1 MSKKILITG
10 ATGFIGYHLAKY
22 CLKLNWSVTSIS
34 TKKPIKTR
42 KLKNVKYLICDL
54 YNKNELNKKLSL
66 DFDYVVNLAGYV
78 DHSNRDR
85 IIKSHYIG
93 CKNLSTILLKTKIK
107 KFIQVG
113 SSIEYGKIRSPQL
126 ENKNNKQRT
135 FSAYGEAKLKS
146 TKFLLNLSE
155 KFNFPVTIIRL
166 YLVYGPYQDIN
177 RVIPITILNSLKN
190 KKFNCSL
197 GTQLRDFTYIDDV
210 IIGIIKILK
219 SNKSSGEIFNIGT
232 GKPVQI
238 KQVIK
243 KICKIIGKGKP
254 IFGKI
259 NFRSD
264 EIVKL
269 YPNIN
274 KIQKVINWKPKIKL
288 NNGLSKTI
296 NYYKKNFKVIF

>member
-85 IIKSHYIG
+85 TIKSHYIG
-93 CKNLSTILLKTKIK
+93 CKNLSTILLNTKIK

-177 RVIPITILNSLKN
+177 RVIPITILNSLK
-190 KKFNCSL
+190 
-197 GTQLRDFTYIDDV
+197 
-210 IIGIIKILK
+210 
-219 SNKSSGEIFNIGT
+219 
-232 GKPVQI
+232 
-238 KQVIK
+238 
-243 KICKIIGKGKP
+243 
-254 IFGKI
+254 I
-259 NFRSD
+259 NHF
-264 EIVKL
+264 
-269 YPNIN
+269 
-274 KIQKVINWKPKIKL
+274 
-288 NNGLSKTI
+288 
-296 NYYKKNFKVIF
+296 

>member
-42 KLKNVKYLICDL
+42 KLKNVEYLICDL
-54 YNKNELNKKLSL
+54 YNKNKLNKKLSL

-296 NYYKKNFKVIF
+296 NYYKKNG

>member
-42 KLKNVKYLICDL
+42 KLKNVEYLICDL
-54 YNKNELNKKLSL
+54 YNKNKLNKKLSL

-113 SSIEYGKIRSPQL
+113 SCIEYGKIRSPQL

-146 TKFLLNLSE
+146 TKFLLNLSK
-155 KFNFPVTIIRL
+155 KFNFPVTILRL
-166 YLVYGPYQDIN
+166 YLVYGPYQDAN
-177 RVIPITILNSLKN
+177 RVVPITILNAIKN
-190 KKFNCSL
+190 KKFDCSNGL
-197 GTQLRDFTYIDDV
+197 QLRDFTYIEDV
-210 IIGIIKILK
+210 IEAIIKTLK
-219 SNKSSGEIFNIGT
+219 NRQSTGQIINIGQ
-232 GKPVQI
+232 GKPVSI
-238 KQVIK
+238 KRVIN
-243 KICKIIGKGKP
+243 KICELLNSGKP
-254 IFGKI
+254 QFGKI
-259 NFRSD
+259 DLRKD
-264 EIVKL
+264 EIMKL
-269 YPNIN
+269 YPNILKAK
-274 KIQKVINWKPKIKL
+274 KILNWKPRISL
-288 NNGLSKTI
+288 ENGLKKTI
-296 NYYKKNFKVIF
+296 KFFNK

>member
-34 TKKPIKTR
+34 TKKPIETR
-42 KLKNVKYLICDL
+42 KLKNVEYLICDL
-54 YNKNELNKKLSL
+54 YNKNKLNKKLSL

-93 CKNLSTILLKTKIK
+93 CKNLSTILLNTKIK

-296 NYYKKNFKVIF
+296 NYYKKNG

>member
-42 KLKNVKYLICDL
+42 KLKNVEYLICDL
-54 YNKNELNKKLSL
+54 YNKNKLNKKLSL

-146 TKFLLNLSE
+146 TKFLLNLSK
-155 KFNFPVTIIRL
+155 KFNFPVTVIRL

-197 GTQLRDFTYIDDV
+197 GTQLRDFTYIEDV

-296 NYYKKNFKVIF
+296 NYYKKNG

>member
-1 MSKKILITG
+1 LSKKILITG

-42 KLKNVKYLICDL
+42 KLKNVEYLICDL
-54 YNKNELNKKLSL
+54 YNKNKLNKKLSL
-66 DFDYVVNLAGYV
+66 DFDYVVNLDGYV

-93 CKNLSTILLKTKIK
+93 CKNLSTILLNTKIK

-146 TKFLLNLSE
+146 TKFLLNLSK
-155 KFNFPVTIIRL
+155 KFNFPVTVIRL

-296 NYYKKNFKVIF
+296 NYYKKNG

>member
-54 YNKNELNKKLSL
+54 YNKNKLNKKLSL

-113 SSIEYGKIRSPQL
+113 SCIEYGKIRSPQL

-146 TKFLLNLSE
+146 TKFLLNLSIE
-155 KFNFPVTIIRL
+155 NLIFQLQFLRL
-166 YLVYGPYQDIN
+166 YLVYGPVS
-177 RVIPITILNSLKN
+177 R
-190 KKFNCSL
+190 C
-197 GTQLRDFTYIDDV
+197 
-210 IIGIIKILK
+210 
-219 SNKSSGEIFNIGT
+219 
-232 GKPVQI
+232 
-238 KQVIK
+238 
-243 KICKIIGKGKP
+243 
-254 IFGKI
+254 
-259 NFRSD
+259 
-264 EIVKL
+264 
-269 YPNIN
+269 
-274 KIQKVINWKPKIKL
+274 
-288 NNGLSKTI
+288 
-296 NYYKKNFKVIF
+296 

>member
-1 MSKKILITG
+1 MNTYIVDAIRTP
-10 ATGFIGYHLAKY
+10 IG
-22 CLKLNWSVTSIS
+22 NFGGT
-34 TKKPIKTR
+34 
-42 KLKNVKYLICDL
+42 LKNVRADDL
-54 YNKNELNKKLSL
+54 SAITLKE
-66 DFDYVVNLAGYV
+66 
-78 DHSNRDR
+78 
-85 IIKSHYIG
+85 
-93 CKNLSTILLKTKIK
+93 LLKRNLIDPK
-107 KFIQVG
+107 K
-113 SSIEYGKIRSPQL
+113 
-126 ENKNNKQRT
+126 
-135 FSAYGEAKLKS
+135 
-146 TKFLLNLSE
+146 
-155 KFNFPVTIIRL
+155 
-166 YLVYGPYQDIN
+166 
-177 RVIPITILNSLKN
+177 
-190 KKFNCSL
+190 
-197 GTQLRDFTYIDDV
+197 IDDV

-274 KIQKVINWKPKIKL
+274 KIQKVINWNPKIKL

-296 NYYKKNFKVIF
+296 NYYKKNG

>member
-1 MSKKILITG
+1 LSKKILITG

-42 KLKNVKYLICDL
+42 KLKNVEYLICDL
-54 YNKNELNKKLSL
+54 YDKNKLNKKLSL

-296 NYYKKNFKVIF
+296 NYYKKNG

>member
-1 MSKKILITG
+1 LSKKILITG

-34 TKKPIKTR
+34 TKKPIETR
-42 KLKNVKYLICDL
+42 KLKNVEYLICDL
-54 YNKNELNKKLSL
+54 YNKNKLNKKLSL

-146 TKFLLNLSE
+146 TKFLLNLSK
-155 KFNFPVTIIRL
+155 KFNFPVTILRL
-166 YLVYGPYQDIN
+166 YLVYGPYQDAN
-177 RVIPITILNSLKN
+177 RVVPITIFNAIKN
-190 KKFNCSL
+190 KKFDCSNGL
-197 GTQLRDFTYIDDV
+197 QLRDFTYIEDV
-210 IIGIIKILK
+210 IEAIIKTLK
-219 SNKSSGEIFNIGT
+219 NRQSTGQIINIGQ
-232 GKPVQI
+232 GKPVSI
-238 KQVIK
+238 KRVIN
-243 KICKIIGKGKP
+243 KICELLNSGKP
-254 IFGKI
+254 QFGKI
-259 NFRSD
+259 DLRKD
-264 EIVKL
+264 EIMKL
-269 YPNIN
+269 YPNILKAK
-274 KIQKVINWKPKIKL
+274 KILNWKPRISL
-288 NNGLSKTI
+288 ENGLKKTI
-296 NYYKKNFKVIF
+296 KFFNK

>member
-42 KLKNVKYLICDL
+42 KLKNVEYLICDL
-54 YNKNELNKKLSL
+54 YDKNKLNKKLSL

-93 CKNLSTILLKTKIK
+93 CKNLSTILLNTKIK

-296 NYYKKNFKVIF
+296 NYYKKNG

>member
-1 MSKKILITG
+1 LSKKILITG

-42 KLKNVKYLICDL
+42 KLKNVEYLICDL
-54 YNKNELNKKLSL
+54 YDKNKLNKKLSL

-113 SSIEYGKIRSPQL
+113 SCIEYGKIRSPQL

-264 EIVKL
+264 EIARL

-296 NYYKKNFKVIF
+296 NYYKKNG

>member
-42 KLKNVKYLICDL
+42 KLKNVEYLICDL
-54 YNKNELNKKLSL
+54 YNKNKLNKKLSL

-93 CKNLSTILLKTKIK
+93 CKNLSTILLNTKIK

-296 NYYKKNFKVIF
+296 NYYKKNG

>member
-85 IIKSHYIG
+85 TIKRHYIG
-93 CKNLSTILLKTKIK
+93 CKNLSTILLNTKIK

-274 KIQKVINWKPKIKL
+274 KIQKVINWNPKIKL

-296 NYYKKNFKVIF
+296 NYYKKNG

>member
-42 KLKNVKYLICDL
+42 KLKNVEYLICDL
-54 YNKNELNKKLSL
+54 YNKNKLNKKLSL

-146 TKFLLNLSE
+146 TKFLLNLSK

-197 GTQLRDFTYIDDV
+197 GTQLRDFTYIEDV

-296 NYYKKNFKVIF
+296 NYYKKNG

>member
-42 KLKNVKYLICDL
+42 KLKNVEYLICDL
-54 YNKNELNKKLSL
+54 YDKNKLNKKLSL

-296 NYYKKNFKVIF
+296 NYYKKNG

>member
-42 KLKNVKYLICDL
+42 KLKNVEYLICDL
-54 YNKNELNKKLSL
+54 YDKNKLNKKLSL

-146 TKFLLNLSE
+146 TKFLLNLSK
-155 KFNFPVTIIRL
+155 KFNFPVTILRL
-166 YLVYGPYQDIN
+166 YLVYGPYQDAN
-177 RVIPITILNSLKN
+177 RVVPITILNAIKN
-190 KKFNCSL
+190 KKFDCSNGL
-197 GTQLRDFTYIDDV
+197 QLRDFTYIEDV
-210 IIGIIKILK
+210 IEAIIKTLK
-219 SNKSSGEIFNIGT
+219 NRQSTGQIINIGQ
-232 GKPVQI
+232 GKPVSI
-238 KQVIK
+238 KRVIN
-243 KICKIIGKGKP
+243 KICELLNSGKP
-254 IFGKI
+254 QFGKI
-259 NFRSD
+259 DLRKD
-264 EIVKL
+264 EIMKL
-269 YPNIN
+269 YPNILKAK
-274 KIQKVINWKPKIKL
+274 KILNWKPRISL
-288 NNGLSKTI
+288 ENGLKKTI
-296 NYYKKNFKVIF
+296 KFFNK

>member
-1 MSKKILITG
+1 LSKKILITG

-34 TKKPIKTR
+34 TKKPIETR
-42 KLKNVKYLICDL
+42 KLKNVEYLICDL
-54 YNKNELNKKLSL
+54 YNKNKLNKKLSL

-146 TKFLLNLSE
+146 TKFLLNLSK
-155 KFNFPVTIIRL
+155 KFNFPVTILRL
-166 YLVYGPYQDIN
+166 YLVYGPYQDAN
-177 RVIPITILNSLKN
+177 RVVPITIFNAIKN
-190 KKFNCSL
+190 KKFDCSN
-197 GTQLRDFTYIDDV
+197 GVQLRDFTYIEDV
-210 IIGIIKILK
+210 IEAIIKTLK
-219 SNKSSGEIFNIGT
+219 NRQSTGQIINIGQ
-232 GKPVQI
+232 GKPVSI
-238 KQVIK
+238 KRVIN
-243 KICKIIGKGKP
+243 KICELLNSGKP
-254 IFGKI
+254 QFGKI
-259 NFRSD
+259 DLRKD
-264 EIVKL
+264 EIMKL
-269 YPNIN
+269 YPNILKAK
-274 KIQKVINWKPKIKL
+274 KILNWKPRISL
-288 NNGLSKTI
+288 ENGLKKTI
-296 NYYKKNFKVIF
+296 KFFNK

>member
-1 MSKKILITG
+1 LSKKILITG

-42 KLKNVKYLICDL
+42 KLKNVEYLICDL
-54 YNKNELNKKLSL
+54 YDKNKLNKKLSL

-177 RVIPITILNSLKN
+177 RVIPITILNAIKN
-190 KKFNCSL
+190 KKFDCSNGL
-197 GTQLRDFTYIDDV
+197 QLRDFTYIEDV
-210 IIGIIKILK
+210 IEAIIKTLK
-219 SNKSSGEIFNIGT
+219 NRQSTGQIINIGQ
-232 GKPVQI
+232 GKPVSI
-238 KQVIK
+238 KRVIN
-243 KICKIIGKGKP
+243 KICELLNSGKP
-254 IFGKI
+254 QFGKI
-259 NFRSD
+259 DLRKD
-264 EIVKL
+264 EIMKL
-269 YPNIN
+269 YPNILKAK
-274 KIQKVINWKPKIKL
+274 KILNWKPRISL
-288 NNGLSKTI
+288 ENGLKKTI
-296 NYYKKNFKVIF
+296 KFFNK

>member
-42 KLKNVKYLICDL
+42 KLKNVEYLICDL
-54 YNKNELNKKLSL
+54 YNKNKLNKKLSL

-93 CKNLSTILLKTKIK
+93 CKNLSTILLNTKIK

-210 IIGIIKILK
+210 IIGIIKKLK

-296 NYYKKNFKVIF
+296 NYYKKNG

>member
-34 TKKPIKTR
+34 TKKPIETR
-42 KLKNVKYLICDL
+42 KLKNVEYLICDL
-54 YNKNELNKKLSL
+54 YNKNKLNKKLSL

-146 TKFLLNLSE
+146 TKFLLNLSK
-155 KFNFPVTIIRL
+155 KFNFPVTILRL
-166 YLVYGPYQDIN
+166 YLVYGPYQDAN
-177 RVIPITILNSLKN
+177 RVVPITIFNAIKN
-190 KKFNCSL
+190 KKFDCSN
-197 GTQLRDFTYIDDV
+197 GVQLRDFTYIEDV
-210 IIGIIKILK
+210 IEAIIKTLK
-219 SNKSSGEIFNIGT
+219 NRQSTGQIINIGQ
-232 GKPVQI
+232 GKPVSI
-238 KQVIK
+238 KRVIN
-243 KICKIIGKGKP
+243 KICELLNSGKP
-254 IFGKI
+254 QFGKI
-259 NFRSD
+259 DLRKD
-264 EIVKL
+264 EIMKL
-269 YPNIN
+269 YPNILKAK
-274 KIQKVINWKPKIKL
+274 KILNWKPRISL
-288 NNGLSKTI
+288 ENGLKKTI
-296 NYYKKNFKVIF
+296 KFFNK

>member
-42 KLKNVKYLICDL
+42 KLKNVEYLICDL
-54 YNKNELNKKLSL
+54 YNKNKLNKKLSL

-146 TKFLLNLSE
+146 TKFLLNLSK

-296 NYYKKNFKVIF
+296 KYYKKNG